1 MPDLPSAFLRP
12 FPASEIFHRRFVAR
26 IAVWC
31 RLVAF
36 RTVSMKPTT
45 TMLPNFFLNGSAY
58 CILNIKNEGS
68 GGEEVIATV
77 K

>member
-26 IAVWC
+26 IPVWC

-36 RTVSMKPTT
+36 RLGFRSGSMNPSSTKRERSPALVS
-45 TMLPNFFLNGSAY
+45 FE
-58 CILNIKNEGS
+58 IR
-68 GGEEVIATV
+68 EVNQITIQKV
-77 K
+77 RTF